1 MIPRIIDSSRSDL
14 NALQGFVFDDMDN
27 LKENE
32 EKPSPSSGNTTIG
45 DVSVVTDIV
54 PNSHNYVKVKKL
66 NSDGTTE
73 DLIPIKAA
81 RINGKKL
88 LYSGNEN
95 VEDFDLVDKS
105 ALKPYATYDFVA
117 SHVIDD
123 DKHVTLA
130 DKQRWDTHVHP
141 KVQSHI
147 DNDDIHVTRNDKKLW
162 SSKQDELR
170 DGITIK
176 TINGNKLLG
185 RGNIEIEVGD
195 KIDFD
200 SISDIF
206 VTSDGKLGFTKR
218 DKNGNVGTSTPIK
231 QISIN
236 GKNILAQVTDSETH
250 DLELATKEEV
260 DELKSLV
267 KSLIRRIDKLEGK
280 S

>member
-14 NALQGFVFDDMDN
+14 NALQGFVFDYMYN

-32 EKPSPSSGNTTIG
+32 EKPSLTTGNTTIG
-45 DVSVVTDIV
+45 DVSVVTDII

-130 DKQRWDTHVHP
+130 DKQRWDTHVQP

-147 DNDDIHVTRNDKKLW
+147 DDDGIHVTSEDKKLW
-162 SSKQDELR
+162 SSKQDKLR

-185 RGNIEIEVGD
+185 RGNIEIETS
-195 KIDFD
+195 FD

-236 GKNILAQVTDSETH
+236 GKNILTQVTDSETH

>member
-32 EKPSPSSGNTTIG
+32 KKPSPSSGNTPIS

-73 DLIPIKAA
+73 ELIPIKAA

-130 DKQRWDTHVHP
+130 DKQRWDTHVQP

-147 DNDDIHVTRNDKKLW
+147 DDDGIHVTSEDKKLW
-162 SSKQDELR
+162 SSKQDKLR

-185 RGNIEIEVGD
+185 RGNIEIETS
-195 KIDFD
+195 FD

-267 KSLIRRIDKLEGK
+267 KSLIRRIGKLEGK

>member
-32 EKPSPSSGNTTIG
+32 KKPSPSSGNTPIC
-45 DVSVVTDIV
+45 DVSVVTDII

-73 DLIPIKAA
+73 ELIPIKAA

-105 ALKPYATYDFVA
+105 ALKPYATYDFVS

-130 DKQRWDTHVHP
+130 DKQRWDTHVQP

-147 DNDDIHVTRNDKKLW
+147 DDDGIHVTSEDKKLW
-162 SSKQDELR
+162 SSKQDKLR

-185 RGNIEIEVGD
+185 RGNIEIETS
-195 KIDFD
+195 FD

>member
-32 EKPSPSSGNTTIG
+32 KKPSPSSGNTLIS

-130 DKQRWDTHVHP
+130 DKQRWDTHVQP

-147 DNDDIHVTRNDKKLW
+147 DDDGIHVTSEDKKLW
-162 SSKQDELR
+162 SSKQDKLR

-185 RGNIEIEVGD
+185 RGNIEIETS
-195 KIDFD
+195 FD

>member
-1 MIPRIIDSSRSDL
+1 M
-14 NALQGFVFDDMDN
+14 
-27 LKENE
+27 
-32 EKPSPSSGNTTIG
+32 
-45 DVSVVTDIV
+45 TDIV

-73 DLIPIKAA
+73 ELIPIKAA

-130 DKQRWDTHVHP
+130 DKQRWNTHVQP

-147 DNDDIHVTRNDKKLW
+147 DNDDIHVTRKDKKLW

>member
-32 EKPSPSSGNTTIG
+32 KKPSPSSGNTPIG

-105 ALKPYATYDFVA
+105 ALKPYATYEFVA

-130 DKQRWDTHVHP
+130 DKQRWDTHVQP

-147 DNDDIHVTRNDKKLW
+147 DDDGIHVTSEDKKLW
-162 SSKQDELR
+162 SSKQDKLR

-185 RGNIEIEVGD
+185 RGNIEIETS
-195 KIDFD
+195 FD

-236 GKNILAQVTDSETH
+236 GKNILTQVTDSETH

>member
-1 MIPRIIDSSRSDL
+1 MIPRIIDSSGSDL

-32 EKPSPSSGNTTIG
+32 KKPYPSSGNTPIG

-130 DKQRWDTHVHP
+130 DKKRWDTHVQP

-147 DNDDIHVTRNDKKLW
+147 DDDGIHVTSEDKKLW
-162 SSKQDELR
+162 SSKQDKLR

-185 RGNIEIEVGD
+185 RGNIEIETS
-195 KIDFD
+195 FD

>member
-32 EKPSPSSGNTTIG
+32 KKPSPSSGNTPIG

-130 DKQRWDTHVHP
+130 DKQRWDTHVQP

-236 GKNILAQVTDSETH
+236 GKNILTQVTDSETH

>member
-32 EKPSPSSGNTTIG
+32 KKPSPSSGNTPIG
-45 DVSVVTDIV
+45 DVSVVTDII

-73 DLIPIKAA
+73 ELIPIKAA

-130 DKQRWDTHVHP
+130 DKQRWDTHVQP

-147 DNDDIHVTRNDKKLW
+147 DDDGIHVTSGDKKLW
-162 SSKQDELR
+162 SSKQDKLR

-185 RGNIEIEVGD
+185 RGNIEIETS
-195 KIDFD
+195 FD

-236 GKNILAQVTDSETH
+236 GKNILTQVTDSETH

>member
-32 EKPSPSSGNTTIG
+32 KKPSPSSGNTLIS

-73 DLIPIKAA
+73 ELIPIKAA

-130 DKQRWDTHVHP
+130 DKQRWDTHVQP

-147 DNDDIHVTRNDKKLW
+147 DDDGIHVTSEDKKLW
-162 SSKQDELR
+162 SSKQDKLR

-185 RGNIEIEVGD
+185 RGNIEIETS
-195 KIDFD
+195 FD

>member
-32 EKPSPSSGNTTIG
+32 KKPSPSSGNTLIS

-130 DKQRWDTHVHP
+130 DKQRWDTHVQP

-147 DNDDIHVTRNDKKLW
+147 DDDGIHVTSEDKKLW
-162 SSKQDELR
+162 SSKQDKLM

-185 RGNIEIEVGD
+185 RGNIEIETS
-195 KIDFD
+195 FD

>member
-32 EKPSPSSGNTTIG
+32 KKPSPSSGNTLIS

-130 DKQRWDTHVHP
+130 DKQRWDTHVQP

-147 DNDDIHVTRNDKKLW
+147 DDDGIHVTSEDKKLW
-162 SSKQDELR
+162 SSKQDKLR

-185 RGNIEIEVGD
+185 RGNIEIETS
-195 KIDFD
+195 FD

-250 DLELATKEEV
+250 DLELATKEEI

>member
-1 MIPRIIDSSRSDL
+1 M
-14 NALQGFVFDDMDN
+14 
-27 LKENE
+27 
-32 EKPSPSSGNTTIG
+32 G

-130 DKQRWDTHVHP
+130 DKQRWDTHVQP

>member
-27 LKENE
+27 LKENK
-32 EKPSPSSGNTTIG
+32 EKPSLTSGNTPIG

-66 NSDGTTE
+66 NSDCTTE

-130 DKQRWDTHVHP
+130 DKQRWDTHVQP

-147 DNDDIHVTRNDKKLW
+147 DNDDIHVTRKDKKLW

-185 RGNIEIEVGD
+185 RGNIEIGTS
-195 KIDFD
+195 FD

-236 GKNILAQVTDSETH
+236 GKNILTQVTDSETH

>member
-32 EKPSPSSGNTTIG
+32 EKPSLTSGNTTIG
-45 DVSVVTDIV
+45 DVSVVTDII

-130 DKQRWDTHVHP
+130 DKQRWDTHVQP

-147 DNDDIHVTRNDKKLW
+147 DDDGIHVTSEDKKLW
-162 SSKQDELR
+162 SSKQDKLR

-185 RGNIEIEVGD
+185 RGNIEIETS
-195 KIDFD
+195 FD
-200 SISDIF
+200 SISDIL

-236 GKNILAQVTDSETH
+236 GKNILTQVTDSETH

>member
-32 EKPSPSSGNTTIG
+32 KKTSPSSGNTPIG

-130 DKQRWDTHVHP
+130 DKQRWDTHVQP

-147 DNDDIHVTRNDKKLW
+147 DDDGIHVTSEDKKLW
-162 SSKQDELR
+162 SSKQDKLR

-185 RGNIEIEVGD
+185 RGNIEIETS
-195 KIDFD
+195 FD

>member
-27 LKENE
+27 LKENK
-32 EKPSPSSGNTTIG
+32 EKPSLASGNTPIG

-66 NSDGTTE
+66 NSDGTAE
-73 DLIPIKAA
+73 ELIPIKAA

-130 DKQRWDTHVHP
+130 DKQRWDTHVQP

-147 DNDDIHVTRNDKKLW
+147 DDDDIHVTREDKKLW
-162 SSKQDELR
+162 SSKQDKLR

-185 RGNIEIEVGD
+185 RGNIEIETS
-195 KIDFD
+195 FD

>member
-27 LKENE
+27 IKENE
-32 EKPSPSSGNTTIG
+32 EKPTPSSGNTPIG

-130 DKQRWDTHVHP
+130 DKQRWNTHVQP

-147 DNDDIHVTRNDKKLW
+147 DDDGIHVTSEDKKLW
-162 SSKQDELR
+162 SSKQDKLR

-185 RGNIEIEVGD
+185 RGNIEIETS
-195 KIDFD
+195 FD

-236 GKNILAQVTDSETH
+236 GNNILAQVTDSETH

>member
-32 EKPSPSSGNTTIG
+32 EKPTPSSGNTQIG

-105 ALKPYATYDFVA
+105 ALKPYATYDFVS

-130 DKQRWDTHVHP
+130 DKQRWDTHVQP

-147 DNDDIHVTRNDKKLW
+147 DDDGIHVTSEDKKLW
-162 SSKQDELR
+162 SSKQDKLR

-185 RGNIEIEVGD
+185 RGNIEIETS
-195 KIDFD
+195 FD

>member
-32 EKPSPSSGNTTIG
+32 KKPSPSSGNTQIG

-73 DLIPIKAA
+73 ELIPIKAA

-130 DKQRWDTHVHP
+130 DKQRWDTHVQP

-147 DNDDIHVTRNDKKLW
+147 DDDGIHVTSEDKKLW
-162 SSKQDELR
+162 SSKQDKLR

-185 RGNIEIEVGD
+185 RGNIEIETS
-195 KIDFD
+195 FD

>member
-32 EKPSPSSGNTTIG
+32 EKPSLTSGNTTIG
-45 DVSVVTDIV
+45 DVSVVTDII

-130 DKQRWDTHVHP
+130 DKQRWDTHVQP

-147 DNDDIHVTRNDKKLW
+147 DDDGIHVTSEDKKLW
-162 SSKQDELR
+162 SSKQDKLR

-185 RGNIEIEVGD
+185 RGNIEIETS
-195 KIDFD
+195 FD

-206 VTSDGKLGFTKR
+206 VTSDGKLGFTKK
-218 DKNGNVGTSTPIK
+218 DKNGNVCTSTPIK

>member
-32 EKPSPSSGNTTIG
+32 EKPSLTSGNTTIG
-45 DVSVVTDIV
+45 DVSVVTDII

-130 DKQRWDTHVHP
+130 DKQRWDTHVQP

-147 DNDDIHVTRNDKKLW
+147 DDDGIHVTSEDKKLW
-162 SSKQDELR
+162 SSKQDKLR

-185 RGNIEIEVGD
+185 RGNIEIETS
-195 KIDFD
+195 FD

-236 GKNILAQVTDSETH
+236 GKNILTQVTDSETH

>member
-32 EKPSPSSGNTTIG
+32 EKPSLTSGNTTIG
-45 DVSVVTDIV
+45 DVSVVTDII
-54 PNSHNYVKVKKL
+54 PNSHTYVKVKKL

-130 DKQRWDTHVHP
+130 DKQRWDTHVQP

-147 DNDDIHVTRNDKKLW
+147 DDDGIHVTSEDKKLW
-162 SSKQDELR
+162 SSKQDKLR

-185 RGNIEIEVGD
+185 RGNIEIETS
-195 KIDFD
+195 FD

-236 GKNILAQVTDSETH
+236 GKNILTQVTDSETH

>member
-32 EKPSPSSGNTTIG
+32 KKPSPSSGNTQIG

-130 DKQRWDTHVHP
+130 DKQRWDTHVQP

-147 DNDDIHVTRNDKKLW
+147 DDDGIHVTSEDKKLW
-162 SSKQDELR
+162 SSKQDKLR

-185 RGNIEIEVGD
+185 RGNIEIETS
-195 KIDFD
+195 FD

>member
-32 EKPSPSSGNTTIG
+32 EKPTPSSGNTPIG

-130 DKQRWDTHVHP
+130 DKQRWDTHVQP

-147 DNDDIHVTRNDKKLW
+147 DDDGIHVTSEDKKLW
-162 SSKQDELR
+162 SSKQDKLR

-185 RGNIEIEVGD
+185 RGNIEIETS
-195 KIDFD
+195 FD

>member
-27 LKENE
+27 LKDNE
-32 EKPSPSSGNTTIG
+32 KKPSPSSGNTLIS

-130 DKQRWDTHVHP
+130 DKQRWDTHVQP

-147 DNDDIHVTRNDKKLW
+147 DDDGIHVTSEDKKLW
-162 SSKQDELR
+162 SSKQDKLR

-185 RGNIEIEVGD
+185 RGNIEIETS
-195 KIDFD
+195 FD

>member
-32 EKPSPSSGNTTIG
+32 KKTSPSSGNTPIG

-73 DLIPIKAA
+73 ELIPIKAA

-130 DKQRWDTHVHP
+130 DKQRWDTHVQP

-147 DNDDIHVTRNDKKLW
+147 DDDGIHVTSEDKKLW

-185 RGNIEIEVGD
+185 RGNIEIETS
-195 KIDFD
+195 FD

>member
-27 LKENE
+27 LKENK
-32 EKPSPSSGNTTIG
+32 EKPSLTSGNTPIG
-45 DVSVVTDIV
+45 DVSVVTDII

-73 DLIPIKAA
+73 ELIPIKAA

-130 DKQRWDTHVHP
+130 DKQRWDTHVQP

-147 DNDDIHVTRNDKKLW
+147 DDDGIHVTSEDKKLW
-162 SSKQDELR
+162 SSKQDKLR

-185 RGNIEIEVGD
+185 RGNIEIETS
-195 KIDFD
+195 FD

>member
-27 LKENE
+27 LKENK
-32 EKPSPSSGNTTIG
+32 EKPSLTSGNTPIG
-45 DVSVVTDIV
+45 DVSVVTDII

-73 DLIPIKAA
+73 ELIPIKAA

-130 DKQRWDTHVHP
+130 DKQRWDTHVQP

-147 DNDDIHVTRNDKKLW
+147 DDDGIHVTSEDKKLW
-162 SSKQDELR
+162 SSKQDKLR

-185 RGNIEIEVGD
+185 RGNIEIETS
-195 KIDFD
+195 FD

-250 DLELATKEEV
+250 DLELATKEDV

>member
-32 EKPSPSSGNTTIG
+32 EKPSLTSGDTPIG

-130 DKQRWDTHVHP
+130 DKQRWDTHVQP

-162 SSKQDELR
+162 SSKQDKLR

-185 RGNIEIEVGD
+185 RGNIEIETS
-195 KIDFD
+195 FD

-236 GKNILAQVTDSETH
+236 GKNILTQVTDSETH

>member
-32 EKPSPSSGNTTIG
+32 KKTSPSSGNTPIG

-73 DLIPIKAA
+73 ELIPIKAA

-130 DKQRWDTHVHP
+130 DKQRWDTHVQP

-147 DNDDIHVTRNDKKLW
+147 DDDGIHVTSEDKKLW
-162 SSKQDELR
+162 SSKQDKLR

-185 RGNIEIEVGD
+185 RGNIEIETS
-195 KIDFD
+195 FD